1 MAVLS
6 RLLPSHVGFGFGQIG
21 RLPIGPILADRRLE
35 LADLSSGRIEFAFGH
50 RIDVYVIIGFLRR
63 WVDEIR
69 FGNSVRLQAWLLALI
84 RKIQLELRRTD
95 RIHSSKSRHATVRCV
110 PSLVP

>member
-21 RLPIGPILADRRLE
+21 RVPIGPILADRRLE
-35 LADLSSGRIEFAFGH
+35 LADLSSGRIEFEFGH

-63 WVDEIR
+63 RVEEIR
-69 FGNSVRLQAWLLALI
+69 FGNSVRWQALLQALI
-84 RKIQLELRRTD
+84 RTIPPDLSRTD
-95 RIHSSKSRHATVRCV
+95 RIDSVKTLH
-110 PSLVP
+110 P